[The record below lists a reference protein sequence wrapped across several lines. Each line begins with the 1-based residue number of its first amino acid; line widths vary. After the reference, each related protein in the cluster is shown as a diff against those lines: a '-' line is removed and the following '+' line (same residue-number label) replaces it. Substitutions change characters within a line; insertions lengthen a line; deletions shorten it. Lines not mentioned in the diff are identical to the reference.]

1 MLSQDG
7 WDDLWPHGLPL
18 CHHPPPL
25 AAAAHDGQ
33 EGEGQQ
39 AAGGAGLHFTD
50 NNLFFSHVFS
60 LTDLCR
66 T

>member
-1 MLSQDG
+1 MLSQDFASPRMILMLSQDG

-33 EGEGQQ
+33 QGEGQQ
-39 AAGGAGLHFTD
+39 AAGGAGRHLEQH
-50 NNLFFSHVFS
+50 
-60 LTDLCR
+60 
-66 T
+66 